1 MIGAEMNI
9 DRMLRVRD
17 VVLAEPDRLELLDDF
32 VAPRFDADRFV
43 GVGLCIAARAA
54 LDAGF
59 IELRDTPRPGA
70 PRTYYDV
77 TPAGL
82 ERAQFMRELG
92 AAALDLSDAQARRL
106 FYVDEW
112 PSRMASAFLQS
123 KQAPARA
130 SVTARRIDHFMRT
143 EGAE

>member
-1 MIGAEMNI
+1 MTGDMNI

-17 VVLAEPDRLELLDDF
+17 VVLAEPDRLELLEDF
-32 VAPRFDADRFV
+32 VTPRFDAEDRFC
-43 GVGLCIAARAA
+43 GHGLCIAARAA
-54 LDAGF
+54 IDAGF

-77 TPAGL
+77 TEEGAKHAGFL
-82 ERAQFMRELG
+82 RELG
-92 AAALDLSDAQARRL
+92 GAALSISDPQARRL
-106 FYVDEW
+106 FYVTEW
-112 PSRMASAFLQS
+112 PARLSSAFLQS

-130 SVTARRIDHFMRT
+130 SVAARRIDHFMRT